1 MNKKLTAHEKA
12 ILTYK
17 ALQERKSKKERNKDK
32 IYFEYAANCY
42 DRIYRRCRT
51 ENSRGYVQKKYKF

>member
-17 ALQERKSKKERNKDK
+17 ALQDRKSKKEHKK
-32 IYFEYAANCY
+32 
-42 DRIYRRCRT
+42 DRIYADYVADSYDRAYRRYRT